1 MEDKPKNEKA
11 HQLKYFIDNKIIKS
25 NNSISISEH
34 YLTIPFK
41 LFSLLCK
48 SFTVDSIQI
57 TNNLSLSQD
66 IWNDKYF
73 ENANI
78 SNVSQKKDIFILYIY
93 RIEMFLFEYKKKR
106 KITNELVEILCKEMN
121 QNFVNKV
128 LSSNNTN
135 IIYPNAIGELK
146 IDFDNLKKKSYME
159 IIKYLII
166 NTIRMNEV
174 LKSSNLNNYDYIE
187 DNKEKEE
194 VLNVQKNRIILAQFF
209 SNSILNII
217 LNDLQLVLMS
227 FIKEKILQML
237 NSEHT

>member
-34 YLTIPFK
+34 YLSIPFK
-41 LFSLLCK
+41 LFSLLNK

-66 IWNDKYF
+66 IWKDKYF

-78 SNVSQKKDIFILYIY
+78 INVSQKKDIFILYIY
-93 RIEMFLFEYKKKR
+93 RIEMFLLEYKKKR
-106 KITNELVEILCKEMN
+106 KVTNELVETLCQEMN
-121 QNFVNKV
+121 QNFVIKV
-128 LSSNNTN
+128 LNSNNTN
-135 IIYPNAIGELK
+135 FIFPNFVGEIK
-146 IDFDNLKKKSYME
+146 KDFDNLKKKSYME
-159 IIKYLII
+159 IIKYLIQ
-166 NTIRMNEV
+166 NTIKMNEV

-217 LNDLQLVLMS
+217 LNDLQLALMT
-227 FIKEKILQML
+227 FIKEKMKIQ
-237 NSEHT
+237 NSEHI

>member
-1 MEDKPKNEKA
+1 MEDKPKNEKT

-34 YLTIPFK
+34 YLSIPFK

-106 KITNELVEILCKEMN
+106 KITNELVETLCKEMN

-135 IIYPNAIGELK
+135 IIYPNVIGELK

-217 LNDLQLVLMS
+217 LNDLQLALMP
-227 FIKEKILQML
+227 FIKEKIQML
-237 NSEHT
+237 NSDQT

>member
-1 MEDKPKNEKA
+1 MEDKPKNEKTL
-11 HQLKYFIDNKIIKS
+11 QLKYFIDNKIINS

-34 YLTIPFK
+34 YLSIPFK
-41 LFSLLCK
+41 IFSLLYK

-66 IWNDKYF
+66 VWKEKYF

-93 RIEMFLFEYKKKR
+93 RIEMFLLVYKKKR
-106 KITNELVEILCKEMN
+106 KITNELIETLCKEMN

-128 LSSNNTN
+128 LNSNNTN
-135 IIYPNAIGELK
+135 YIFPNFVGEIK
-146 IDFDNLKKKSYME
+146 KDFDNLKKKGYMD
-159 IIKYLII
+159 IIKYLIQ
-166 NTIRMNEV
+166 NAIRMNEV

-209 SNSILNII
+209 SNIILNII
-217 LNDLQLVLMS
+217 LNDLQLALMS
-227 FIKEKILQML
+227 LIKEKMKIQ
-237 NSEHT
+237 NSEHI

>member
-73 ENANI
+73 KNANI
-78 SNVSQKKDIFILYIY
+78 SNVSQKKEIFILYIY

-135 IIYPNAIGELK
+135 IIYPNVIGELK

-159 IIKYLII
+159 INKYLII

-217 LNDLQLVLMS
+217 LNDLQLALMS
-227 FIKEKILQML
+227 FIKEKIQKL

>member
-1 MEDKPKNEKA
+1 MEDKPKNEKT

-106 KITNELVEILCKEMN
+106 KITNELVETLCKEMN

-135 IIYPNAIGELK
+135 IIYPNVIGELK

-217 LNDLQLVLMS
+217 LNDLQLALMP
-227 FIKEKILQML
+227 FIKEKIQML
-237 NSEHT
+237 NSDQT